1 MHSMN
6 LFYPNWRWPL
16 SLPYTSF
23 VKTFC
28 WIMCSSFRVCFVWP
42 LPLQFR
48 CDSLVLCRWYKG
60 DFDQVRLSLY
70 HIMFL
75 TLGPSF
81 VKHVQCSWRMW
92 VFVCQVQKKHVC
104 IPLWLRWTHRS
115 HAMFN
120 ISMLLSEMILIY
132 IFNLQY
138 YVDVPM
144 TCSWHAC
151 YCLCKL
157 CCLLVCLYKLAP
169 GNVLTLTPAWISNY
183 THYKVWDEITYPFTN
198 FNGSTVEF
206 WKWIRS
212 FIPHLTH
219 WGRVTHICISKLTII
234 GSDNGLSPGRRQAII
249 WTNAGILLIGF

>member
-1 MHSMN
+1 MHSLN

-48 CDSLVLCRWYKG
+48 CDSLVLCHWYKG

-70 HIMFL
+70 HIIMFL

-92 VFVCQVQKKHVC
+92 VFVCQVQEKACVC

-115 HAMFN
+115 QAMFN
-120 ISMLLSEMILIY
+120 ISMILSEMMLIY

-138 YVDVPM
+138 YVDVPIDM
-144 TCSWHAC
+144 LVTVCANCVASW
-151 YCLCKL
+151 Y
-157 CCLLVCLYKLAP
+157 VCI
-169 GNVLTLTPAWISNY
+169 N
-183 THYKVWDEITYPFTN
+183 
-198 FNGSTVEF
+198 
-206 WKWIRS
+206 
-212 FIPHLTH
+212 
-219 WGRVTHICISKLTII
+219 
-234 GSDNGLSPGRRQAII
+234 
-249 WTNAGILLIGF
+249 